1 MRLDIIYSG
10 LREVGYQMK
19 EGPPLYRAASQ
30 VLLQHIKNLVELLPR
45 PSQVS
50 SHIYCGAL
58 KDPLDGMWPLRNFK
72 RSPFKI
78 SPKKYE

>member
-1 MRLDIIYSG
+1 
-10 LREVGYQMK
+10 MK

-58 KDPLDGMWPLRNFK
+58 HGPLDGMCPLRNFK